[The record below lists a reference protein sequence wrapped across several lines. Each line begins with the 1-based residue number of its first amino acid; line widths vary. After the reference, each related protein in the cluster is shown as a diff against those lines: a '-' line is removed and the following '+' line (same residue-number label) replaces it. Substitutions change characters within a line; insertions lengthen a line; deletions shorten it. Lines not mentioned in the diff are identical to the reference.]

1 MREFTMKDAYSLD
14 ADAAGLDRFY
24 PRMVAAYARIFE
36 RAGVPALA
44 VEADSGAM
52 GGGVS
57 HEFMFVHEAGED
69 SFARCD
75 ACGYAA
81 NLEAAEFA
89 LPAPPEVPLQPVQ
102 KVATPD
108 CMTIRQ
114 WRTSWACRPAR
125 RSRRSSSCRRAHPR
139 RSASSSP

>member
-1 MREFTMKDAYSLD
+1 MARTVHEVEN

-24 PRMVAAYARIFE
+24 RRMVAAYARIFE

-89 LPAPPEVPLQPVQ
+89 LPAPPERCCAPPAPLCPKQTAARLCCAANP
-102 KVATPD
+102 
-108 CMTIRQ
+108 Q
-114 WRTSWACRPAR
+114 WRI
-125 RSRRSSSCRRAHPR
+125 
-139 RSASSSP
+139 